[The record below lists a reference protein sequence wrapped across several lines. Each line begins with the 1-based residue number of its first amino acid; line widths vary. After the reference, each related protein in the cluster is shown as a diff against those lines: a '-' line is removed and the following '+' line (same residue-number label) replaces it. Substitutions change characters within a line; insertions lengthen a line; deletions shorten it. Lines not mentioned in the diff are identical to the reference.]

1 MATPKFV
8 LVHWLSDPKPD
19 CWQVIQTSCIK
30 AKEVEVGNTYD
41 TEWDPKEETS
51 PATILKL
58 GDSKAYLKQIRLHEY
73 VEPWK
78 QTPIGEKRKH
88 APKKLPDD
96 FITERAGKDVHRS
109 TSSAVALPED
119 VPQYGKISRTIGMA
133 LGWKEVSPGIW
144 IDNMALN
151 ASLKSST
158 TKTQFARHLLDK
170 FFPQTLRGS
179 RLQDLDKDIVEAIVD
194 KQQVRRSVK
203 KRSAQ
208 EQATAPQGPQEVQ
221 DQVSSEDDE

>member
-96 FITERAGKDVHRS
+96 FITESQQQENDDRDDTDSMPIQK
-109 TSSAVALPED
+109 
-119 VPQYGKISRTIGMA
+119 K
-133 LGWKEVSPGIW
+133 K
-144 IDNMALN
+144 
-151 ASLKSST
+151 
-158 TKTQFARHLLDK
+158 KTF
-170 FFPQTLRGS
+170 
-179 RLQDLDKDIVEAIVD
+179 
-194 KQQVRRSVK
+194 K
-203 KRSAQ
+203 KNRQ
-208 EQATAPQGPQEVQ
+208 NK
-221 DQVSSEDDE
+221 